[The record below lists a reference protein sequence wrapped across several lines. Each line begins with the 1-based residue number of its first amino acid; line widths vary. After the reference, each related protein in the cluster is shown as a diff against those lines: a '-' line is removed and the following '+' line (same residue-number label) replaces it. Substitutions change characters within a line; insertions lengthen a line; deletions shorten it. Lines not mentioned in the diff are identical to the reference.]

1 MKEPNIEVELLA
13 VEIQLPESI
22 GEDLESIR
30 NTINRLCAGEAASLE
45 FFSGELS
52 RISQWDGASASEAED
67 STVSGW
73 KASRSVIPPLGGTL
87 RCIHGED
94 ELLLGLD
101 AEGKPYRGF
110 LNSRGR
116 SILFSFE
123 VQPEGPV
130 LVLETEAG
138 QRQFPLPSAEGIVWG
153 SIEGFLEEQP
163 PEEWLCSCGN
173 RNSRRY
179 CTKCGLEKPS
189 GKQCPNCGKVLK
201 DKDKFC
207 SSCGTQYPAP

>member
-1 MKEPNIEVELLA
+1 MKEPIIDVEHLA
-13 VEIQLPESI
+13 SEIQLPGSI
-22 GEDLESIR
+22 GEDLERIR
-30 NTINRLCAGEAASLE
+30 DTINRLCTGEEASLE
-45 FFSGELS
+45 YFSEALS
-52 RISQWDGASASEAED
+52 RVAQWDGASVSEAED

-73 KASRSVIPPLGGTL
+73 KASRSAIPPLGGTL
-87 RCIHGED
+87 RCFNGED

-110 LNSRGR
+110 LNSLGR
-116 SILFSFE
+116 SILFSLE
-123 VQPEGPV
+123 VPPEGPV
-130 LVLETEAG
+130 LVLETEEER
-138 QRQFPLPSAEGIVWG
+138 RQFPLPSAAGIDWG
-153 SIEGFLEEQP
+153 SLEFFLEEMP

-207 SSCGTQYPAP
+207 SSCGTHYPTP

>member
-1 MKEPNIEVELLA
+1 MKEPNIDVEHLA
-13 VEIQLPESI
+13 AEIQLPESI
-22 GEDLESIR
+22 GEDLERIR
-30 NTINRLCAGEAASLE
+30 DMINRLCAGEAASLE

-52 RISQWDGASASEAED
+52 RISKWDEASMSEAED

-73 KASRSVIPPLGGTL
+73 KASRSVIPQLGGTL

-110 LNSRGR
+110 LNSLGR
-116 SILFSFE
+116 SILFSLE

-130 LVLETEAG
+130 LVLETEEER
-138 QRQFPLPSAEGIVWG
+138 RQFPLPSAAWIDWG
-153 SIEGFLEEQP
+153 SMEDFLEEMP
-163 PEEWLCSCGN
+163 PEEWLCSCGK
-173 RNSRRY
+173 RNSMRY

-207 SSCGTQYPAP
+207 SSCGTQ